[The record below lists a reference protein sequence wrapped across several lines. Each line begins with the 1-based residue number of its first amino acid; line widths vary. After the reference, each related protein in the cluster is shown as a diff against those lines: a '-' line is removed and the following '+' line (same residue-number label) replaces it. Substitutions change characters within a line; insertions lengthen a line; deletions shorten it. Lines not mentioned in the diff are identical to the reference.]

1 MFSKSSSNLQTT
13 TKKLIRSRT
22 MNISDCKRQ
31 QQHRQTQSSSR
42 LKSQQSYDKLIR
54 ITQNDHRSNIFLN
67 SCSIT
72 NSSEESI
79 DFSRYIFVEA
89 SANDNDDLLVKHDYE
104 SINGE
109 YSLNIRKSPI
119 IKRRASKTPPKT
131 QPRRIYMNYTPKV
144 RRRFFFFFYIF
155 NIVIM

>member
-1 MFSKSSSNLQTT
+1 MFSKSSSNLQ

-22 MNISDCKRQ
+22 MNISDCKRH

-42 LKSQQSYDKLIR
+42 LKSQQSYDKMIR
-54 ITQNDHRSNIFLN
+54 ITKNDHRSNMFLN

-79 DFSRYIFVEA
+79 DFGRYIFVEA
-89 SANDNDDLLVKHDYE
+89 SVDDLLVKHDYE

-109 YSLNIRKSPI
+109 YSLNIRKSPV

-144 RRRFFFFFYIF
+144 RRFFFFFLYF
-155 NIVIM
+155 L